1 MSQVRRVIIVTDGDD
16 TAYRALE
23 EACDNLHCH
32 PVRAASDDGVAL
44 IDAIQKAPKDPVVVM
59 VDDRGDAG
67 EGSGEQALKD
77 LIRDAGL
84 DILGVVAVASNTP
97 GVNGVSITASVDQSA
112 QVVQAAVDK
121 AGHELSSKTL
131 RGDTVD
137 VLADF
142 EGPIIGLGDPGKM
155 QGHDAINAGV
165 PATRRAIEE
174 ILRKAGNGRA
184 TSPL

>member
-1 MSQVRRVIIVTDGDD
+1 MSQARRVIILTDGDD

-23 EACDNLHCH
+23 EACHDLHCH
-32 PVRAASDDGVAL
+32 AVRGGSRDGSAL
-44 IDAIQKAPKDPVVVM
+44 IDAIHNAPKDPVVVM

-67 EGSGEQALKD
+67 QGPGEKALKHLLQDSD
-77 LIRDAGL
+77 LN
-84 DILGVVAVASNTP
+84 ILGVVAVASNTP
-97 GVNGVSITASVDQSA
+97 AVKGVGITASVNQSGE
-112 QVVQAAVDK
+112 VVDTAVDK
-121 AGHELSSKTL
+121 AGHELSSRTL

-155 QGHDAINAGV
+155 QGHDAIKDGV

-174 ILRKAGNGRA
+174 ILRKAGEGHA
-184 TSPL
+184 TSPV